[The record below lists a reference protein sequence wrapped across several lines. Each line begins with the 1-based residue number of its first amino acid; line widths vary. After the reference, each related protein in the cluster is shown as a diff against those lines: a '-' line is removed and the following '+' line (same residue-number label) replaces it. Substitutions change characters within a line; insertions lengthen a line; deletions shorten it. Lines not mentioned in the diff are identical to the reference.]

1 MIADGQGM
9 DAGQDEIL
17 GYFVG
22 EGFHGYEEDVGRT
35 DFLLGLNAPESDLTI
50 VESDFIF
57 GEWMLVLWFSLLVA
71 CCFVWWEGKRRLTGA
86 DTC

>member
-57 GEWMLVLWFSLLVA
+57 GGMDVSSLVFVA
-71 CCFVWWEGKRRLTGA
+71 CCLLLRVVGGEEKTYRR
-86 DTC
+86 